1 MNEDTEAKLSKLNSN
16 NFFGS
21 DLYPE
26 AVSLAKKSIKKAG
39 LSDYIQVEQ
48 GDAQKISPAFE
59 KGTLFCNPPYGERMG
74 EIENLEKLY
83 YNLGENLKNNFK
95 ASMPGFSRVIQT

>member
-1 MNEDTEAKLSKLNSN
+1 MANKISPQFLNVRNKEKLSLTHCRFWTKKVPKMSFKILSSVNEDTEAKLSKLNSH

-48 GDAQKISPAFE
+48 GDAQ
-59 KGTLFCNPPYGERMG
+59 
-74 EIENLEKLY
+74 
-83 YNLGENLKNNFK
+83 NF
-95 ASMPGFSRVIQT
+95 SCF